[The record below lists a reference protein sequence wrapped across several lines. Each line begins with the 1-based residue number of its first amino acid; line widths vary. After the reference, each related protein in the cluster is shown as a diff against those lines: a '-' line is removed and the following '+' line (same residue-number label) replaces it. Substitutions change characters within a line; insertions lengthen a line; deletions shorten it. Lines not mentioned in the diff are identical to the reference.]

1 MLDADP
7 IVVDSVS
14 KSFGTALVVKEVSFA
29 VRRGEI
35 FGIVGQNGAGK
46 TTVLRMIMDI
56 FRPDAGRILIFGRP
70 PDDALKQRI
79 GYLPEERGIYV
90 RLKVGKVLEYFARLK
105 GLSQA
110 TARANV
116 AKWLRRFGIEEYAGR
131 RVETLSKGN
140 QQKVQLIAALV
151 ADPEIVILDEPLA
164 GLDPVN
170 TRLLVT
176 VIRELAA
183 EGKTIVFSSHQMSVV
198 ERLCA
203 RVLMIN
209 FGEVVLYG
217 SLAEIRRS
225 RNGLQG
231 TLPEGTLP
239 EGTLPQETLEDIYVS
254 IAGELV

>member
-56 FRPDAGRILIFGRP
+56 FRPDAGSILIFGRP
-70 PDDALKQRI
+70 PDNAVKQRI

-90 RLKVGKVLEYFARLK
+90 GLKVGRVLEYFARLK
-105 GLSQA
+105 GLPR
-110 TARANV
+110 ARARAQV
-116 AKWLRRFGIEEYAGR
+116 EKWLYRFGVEEYAGR

-140 QQKVQLIAALV
+140 QQKVQLVCALV

-170 TRLLVT
+170 TRLLT
-176 VIRELAA
+176 DVIRDLAK
-183 EGKTIVFSSHQMSVV
+183 EGKTIIFSSHQMPVV
-198 ERLCA
+198 EKLCM
-203 RVLMIN
+203 RVLMIDR
-209 FGEVVLYG
+209 GEVVLYG
-217 SLAEIRRS
+217 PLAEIRQS
-225 RNGLQG
+225 QNSPDGS
-231 TLPEGTLP
+231 
-239 EGTLPQETLEDIYVS
+239 LEDIYVR
-254 IAGELV
+254 IARQGAGERDEQTNHR